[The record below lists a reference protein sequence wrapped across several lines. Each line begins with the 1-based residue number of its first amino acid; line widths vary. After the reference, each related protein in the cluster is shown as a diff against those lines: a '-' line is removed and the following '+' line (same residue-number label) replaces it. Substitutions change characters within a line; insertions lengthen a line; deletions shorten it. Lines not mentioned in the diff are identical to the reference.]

1 MLLHLVYPRNNT
13 KVSNPEIAFRWKK
26 SAGAQKYVLVIFRLV
41 KGRNPQWERTS
52 VHHVTGN
59 TYRKYLKPG
68 YLYHGIVATADAHPG
83 PFLRAPY
90 RQPRFPAR
98 LRSPVPPPRLHP
110 LLAGSV
116 HASTTFYVKKPA
128 NYLKKYLT
136 IKSTELKTGQHLP
149 PTIPLLFYLVQ
160 RYYRWAKDPANLQQK
175 PLDENFAQAMDTAP
189 PEFRSLERLDQ
200 LLRLY
205 GSANLKDL
213 RDRLFGPT
221 FNEFPQDGDADDWIN
236 QALNA
241 LFAGTWLDGLRQ
253 AGQHNKTMDLE
264 FKYAAPL
271 IANTVP
277 LDGDLRIPV
286 VPQLVGTAP
295 DRLNM
300 DRTYSLKIIA
310 QNGDSAL
317 FPLQLIKEDNGGYFL
332 QGPGGDLGSL
342 DAAPF
347 NAELW
352 ERDPVNPDA
361 GDRLWGP
368 NGTLE
373 IKGGIP
379 IILGVEPN
387 SVPEGSAQEIK
398 ITVRDGGHGK
408 KVVLRHGNQAHDI
421 PTEPT
426 KSLVRSEQTLNYQV
440 FTFKLID
447 CAHAITPD
455 NYDLTFQNAD
465 QANSIN
471 SLVFVVKGWEYRVWI
486 SELKCIDE
494 SNPEWWGDDSISFQ
508 AFINTDTFLQIP
520 TSSKVYDGFHD
531 GKRRTSFSSYDNHVY
546 PYAIRPSGRRII
558 EGHLAINVA
567 IYEHDDLG
575 WLGWLINAVARFVQS
590 FLAHLVDAFTFG
602 LGGYIILAGLEISG
616 LNDMRE
622 QAVDSMV
629 AGWEVEVLHQG
640 STALLPGT
648 TSAYEW
654 PLEMATSESRYK
666 VTFKADRAVQT

>member
-1 MLLHLVYPRNNT
+1 MPFYLAYPRNNT
-13 KVSNPEIAFRWKK
+13 KVSNPEITFRWKK
-26 SAGAQKYVLVIFRLV
+26 SAGAQKYVLVIFRLA
-41 KGRNPQWERTS
+41 KGRNPQWERIS
-52 VHHVTGN
+52 VHQVTGN
-59 TYRKYLKPG
+59 KYRTYLRPG
-68 YLYHGIVATADAHPG
+68 YLYHAIVATADAHQG
-83 PFLRAPY
+83 PLLRAPF
-90 RQPRFPAR
+90 RQPRFPRR
-98 LRSPVPPPRLHP
+98 LRSPVPTPELHP
-110 LLAGSV
+110 LLVESV
-116 HASTTFYVKKPA
+116 HASTTFYIKKSA

-136 IKSTELKTGQHLP
+136 IKSEELKTGQHLP

-205 GSANLKDL
+205 GSANLKNL

-221 FNEFPQDGDADDWIN
+221 FNEFPQDGDADNWIN
-236 QALNA
+236 QALDA
-241 LFAGTWLDGLRQ
+241 LFEGTWLDDLRQ
-253 AGQHNKTMDLE
+253 AGQYNKSMDLE

-271 IANTVP
+271 IAHNVP
-277 LDGDLRIPV
+277 LEGDLRIPV
-286 VPQLVGTAP
+286 APQLVGTAP

-300 DRTYSLKIIA
+300 NRTYSLKIIA
-310 QNGDSAL
+310 QNGDSAV
-317 FPLQLIKEDNGGYFL
+317 FPLQLIKEDSGHYFL
-332 QGPGGDLGSL
+332 QGPGGDLGAF

-352 ERDPVNPDA
+352 ERDPVSPEA

-368 NGTLE
+368 NGILE

-379 IILGVEPN
+379 IVLGVEPN
-387 SVPEGSAQEIK
+387 TVPEGSTQEIK
-398 ITVRDGGHGK
+398 ITVRDGGRGK

-421 PTEPT
+421 PTDPN
-426 KSLVRSEQTLNYQV
+426 KSLIRSQQTLKHQV
-440 FTFKLID
+440 FTFRLTD
-447 CAHAITPD
+447 CAHTITPET
-455 NYDLTFQNAD
+455 YDLTFQNAD
-465 QANSIN
+465 QADSIN

-494 SNPEWWGDDSISFQ
+494 SNPEWWGDDSVSFQ
-508 AFINTDTFLQIP
+508 TFINTDTFLQIP

-575 WLGWLINAVARFVQS
+575 WLGWLINAVVDLVQS

-602 LGGYIILAGLEISG
+602 LGGYIILAGLEVSG

-648 TSAYEW
+648 ASAHEW

-666 VTFKADRAVQT
+666 VTLRADRAMQT